1 MNLPPKLDRDCLHR
15 PPDAAALPLLWTGFF
30 PLLDDPKGKMGDIR
44 GIYSTGLFEVNEL
57 AADMIKQA
65 QTFTEQYRHEVNL

>member
-1 MNLPPKLDRDCLHR
+1 MGRKSDHLSSNASRADWP
-15 PPDAAALPLLWTGFF
+15 ALMI

-44 GIYSTGLFEVNEL
+44 GIYSTCLFEVNEL

-65 QTFTEQYRHEVNL
+65 KTFTEQDRHEVNL